1 MWSLVTPDPRSHVCS
16 SIRSLVIGRE
26 GTTKALAQVP
36 PLESPYRD
44 KDRKLSPSLP
54 PLVVFVSLVPE
65 YLGGMNPVP
74 PHTHT
79 HFSGP
84 RHLRFRQ
91 SPTPWTR
98 CLHNDRC
105 GDNIDHLALSLS
117 MFPAGVL

>member
-1 MWSLVTPDPRSHVCS
+1 MWSLVTLDPRSHVCS

-26 GTTKALAQVP
+26 GATKALAQVP

-74 PHTHT
+74 PPTHTHT
-79 HFSGP
+79 HTSQALDTSG
-84 RHLRFRQ
+84 
-91 SPTPWTR
+91 S
-98 CLHNDRC
+98 D
-105 GDNIDHLALSLS
+105 SLPPHGLGVFI
-117 MFPAGVL
+117 MTDAGTT

>member
-16 SIRSLVIGRE
+16 GIRSLVIGRE
-26 GTTKALAQVP
+26 GATKALAQVP
-36 PLESPYRD
+36 PLESPCRD

-79 HFSGP
+79 HP
-84 RHLRFRQ
+84 LLRP
-91 SPTPWTR
+91 STPQVQTVS
-98 CLHNDRC
+98 HPM
-105 GDNIDHLALSLS
+105 ALVSS
-117 MFPAGVL
+117 